1 MYTSTSK
8 SKFAILSHPKLL
20 FPQFSPRQIPKPVI
34 PKSTMMSFHLDYYK
48 SFLRDHSVSTLAPPE
63 VFSAQQPGNLS
74 KTLTIHG
81 LPLLYPQWVSFT
93 LSFSWPMRP
102 RQSAPGLPLF
112 PPPLPGPPTL
122 SLAPFSSHTNLFALS
137 SIYQSRS
144 YLMAFVHAVA
154 SAWTILPPDS
164 LMGPS
169 SLTLFKCLCK
179 CEHPN

>member
-1 MYTSTSK
+1 MAFLCFKPSVG
-8 SKFAILSHPKLL
+8 FLHPVLSMAYEARDDL
-20 FPQFSPRQIPKPVI
+20 FP
-34 PKSTMMSFHLDYYK
+34 T
-48 SFLRDHSVSTLAPPE
+48 
-63 VFSAQQPGNLS
+63 
-74 KTLTIHG
+74 
-81 LPLLYPQWVSFT
+81 
-93 LSFSWPMRP
+93 
-102 RQSAPGLPLF
+102 GLPLF

-122 SLAPFSSHTNLFALS
+122 SLAPFSSHTNLLAVS